1 VTYLFDE
8 DKNFFGLDGRLLASG
23 KVYFCVPDGTANI
36 NTLKT
41 IYTTEAKDV
50 TASNPQTLTATGR
63 FPQEVH
69 GTGLYDV
76 VIKVS
81 VGGATVRTLY
91 NVPAGYA
98 ADALNV
104 ALTPSSGA
112 SATDVQT
119 FLRAIYARTTA
130 EIAASV
136 TPTYYYYPPGDVRR
150 YGAVSGAG
158 DVTTAFAS
166 AALVAASHANYWP
179 AGTWNIST
187 VVFGDGA
194 TVNTDGFSTIVSQIA
209 GHDGSPNSQKRIC
222 VLAGSNITFAMN
234 GLKVTG
240 QIATDSDEQN
250 HGVFVYKAGTVL
262 RNIRIGDLWGV
273 NLRGDVL
280 YIGGPSGFPVE
291 HVSFGR
297 VIFDNVYRQG
307 VTITYGRYINGGLI
321 GPGADGRCGLCA
333 LDIES
338 DGGQATD
345 IFIEGV
351 KGRFVQVAPPNA
363 ADYSDRIVIGTLD
376 LDPAYSAVSSPAYP
390 SHISTTG
397 LSTRNCRML
406 QIKNARIRNFS
417 HYAWFHTVNP
427 GELADQ
433 RIYFGHLEVSGCG
446 ASDSTYNSPCVA
458 TGLAYVEVASG
469 KFSLQAVGDYAF
481 YGNPSPASSAEAT
494 RFDVSDFVCD
504 GTVVRY
510 AYNSRFDG
518 IIINTSNA
526 ANAFRD
532 MVNCT
537 VSNSDITIPL
547 LGTNLTNVT
556 FSNVEATCSTGYLTN
571 TIADVTFDNCSG
583 GLEGVS
589 SPAQITSNQNDYA
602 VGQAVTDLRL
612 STDASRDLTGITN
625 GRKGR
630 AMRLFNVGSFD
641 LVLKNDVT
649 STAANRFL
657 LGADLTI
664 GTNEG
669 VVLWYDT
676 TSSRWRCASR
686 T

>member
-1 VTYLFDE
+1 MTYLFDP
-8 DKNFFGLDGRLLASG
+8 DKNFLNLSGDILANG
-23 KVYFCVPDGTANI
+23 VVYFCVPDGTANI
-36 NTLKT
+36 NTLKAV
-41 IYTTEAKDV
+41 YTTHTLGV
-50 TASNPQTLTATGR
+50 QASNPQTLTASGR

-69 GTGLYDV
+69 GTGLYDI
-76 VIKVS
+76 VIKTAAL
-81 VGGATVRTLY
+81 ATVRTLY

-104 ALTPSSGA
+104 SLTPSSGA
-112 SATDVQT
+112 TATDVQT
-119 FLRAIYARTTA
+119 FLRAIYARTAA

-158 DVTTAFAS
+158 DVTAAFAS

-179 AGTWNIST
+179 SGTWNIST
-187 VVFGDGA
+187 VVLGDGA
-194 TVNTDGFSTIVSQIA
+194 TVITDGFSTIVSQIA

-222 VLAGSNITFAMN
+222 VLAGSDITFAMQ

-240 QIATDSDEQN
+240 QIATDSGEQN
-250 HGVFVYKAGTVL
+250 HGVFVYKAAESL

-280 YIGGPSGFPVE
+280 YIGGPAGFPVD
-291 HVSFGR
+291 HVTFGR

-307 VTITYGRYINGGLI
+307 VTITNGKYIQGGII
-321 GPGADGRCGLCA
+321 GPGEDGRCGLCA

-338 DGGQATD
+338 DDGGATD
-345 IFIEGV
+345 IFIAGV

-363 ADYSDRIVIGTLD
+363 ADYADRIEIATLD

-390 SHISTTG
+390 SHISTMG

-406 QIKNARIRNFS
+406 RIGNARIANFT
-417 HYAWFHTVNP
+417 HYAWLQTFNP

-433 RIYFGHLEVSGCG
+433 RIFFGHLEVSGCG
-446 ASDSTYNSPCVA
+446 SGESTYNSPLVA
-458 TGLAYVEVASG
+458 TNMSYVEVASG
-469 KFSLQAVGDYAF
+469 KMALQAVGDYCF
-481 YGNPSPASSAEAT
+481 YGNPAPAFSYEAT
-494 RFDVSDFVCD
+494 RFDVSDFSCD

-518 IIINTSNA
+518 IVINTTNA

-532 MVNCT
+532 MVNTT
-537 VSNSDITIPL
+537 VSNSDITIPS

-556 FSNVEATCSTGYLTN
+556 FANVDATCSTGYLTN
-571 TIADVTFDNCSG
+571 TIADVYFENCSG
-583 GLEGVS
+583 GLAEVQT
-589 SPAQITSNQNDYA
+589 PAQWVATTNNFA
-602 VGQAVTDLRL
+602 LTDATNILRP
-612 STDASRDLTGITN
+612 STDSSHNLTGLA
-625 GRKGR
+625 GGR
-630 AMRLFNVGSFD
+630 AGRRLQLFNVGSFD
-641 LVLKNDVT
+641 LVLKNDTT

-669 VVLWYDT
+669 VVLWYDS

-686 T
+686 V

>member
-1 VTYLFDE
+1 
-8 DKNFFGLDGRLLASG
+8 
-23 KVYFCVPDGTANI
+23 
-36 NTLKT
+36 
-41 IYTTEAKDV
+41 
-50 TASNPQTLTATGR
+50 
-63 FPQEVH
+63 
-69 GTGLYDV
+69 
-76 VIKVS
+76 
-81 VGGATVRTLY
+81 
-91 NVPAGYA
+91 
-98 ADALNV
+98 
-104 ALTPSSGA
+104 
-112 SATDVQT
+112 
-119 FLRAIYARTTA
+119 
-130 EIAASV
+130 
-136 TPTYYYYPPGDVRR
+136 
-150 YGAVSGAG
+150 
-158 DVTTAFAS
+158 
-166 AALVAASHANYWP
+166 
-179 AGTWNIST
+179 
-187 VVFGDGA
+187 
-194 TVNTDGFSTIVSQIA
+194 
-209 GHDGSPNSQKRIC
+209 
-222 VLAGSNITFAMN
+222 MN

-273 NLRGDVL
+273 DIRGDVL

-291 HVSFGR
+291 HVTFGR

-307 VTITYGRYINGGLI
+307 VTITYGRYINGGII

-376 LDPAYSAVSSPAYP
+376 LDPAYSAVCSPAYP

-417 HYAWFHTVNP
+417 HYAWFQTFNS

-446 ASDSTYNSPCVA
+446 ASESTYNSPLVA
-458 TGLAYVEVASG
+458 TNMRYVEIASG
-469 KFSLQAVGDYAF
+469 TVSLQAVGDYAL
-481 YGNPSPASSAEAT
+481 YGNPSPAFSYEAT

-518 IIINTSNA
+518 IIINTVNA

-537 VSNSDITIPL
+537 VSNSDITIPS

-571 TIADVTFDNCSG
+571 TIADVYFENCSG

-589 SPAQITSNQNDYA
+589 SPAQWTGNQTDFA
-602 VGQAVTDLRL
+602 MGQAVTDLRF
-612 STDASRDLTGITN
+612 STDASRNVYSITG

-630 AMRLFNVGSFD
+630 VVRLFNVGSQD
-641 LVLKNDVT
+641 GVLINDDGVNG
-649 STAANRFL
+649 TAASRFA
-657 LGADLTI
+657 LGANLTI
-664 GTNEG
+664 GAGEG
-669 VVLWYDT
+669 AIIWYDSVT
-676 TSSRWRCASR
+676 GRWRCASR
-686 T
+686 V